1 MRAFTDSFIV
11 LNPGQNYTVNEP
23 HHCITYSVKNTHF
36 FTGKV
41 IVTASKRYFSI
52 VVPQV
57 DGGRGVSEFYGE
69 RSTHIKKTKCFKI
82 VQTNGLSVHERK
94 YSCFKMRCSE

>member
-1 MRAFTDSFIV
+1 LFIIWLINKEKKIIRAEVVNLHPAMRAFTDSFIV
-11 LNPGQNYTVNEP
+11 SNPSQNYTVSEP

-41 IVTASKRYFSI
+41 TVTASKMYFSI

-57 DGGRGVSEFYGE
+57 DGGVFPMFVAKRQ
-69 RSTHIKKTKCFKI
+69 RI
-82 VQTNGLSVHERK
+82 
-94 YSCFKMRCSE
+94 